1 MPIEVKTL
9 LSEIRQA
16 YKDKQHKFP
25 FMCENY
31 KIQSQ
36 NKARFGYC

>member
-1 MPIEVKTL
+1 MQKKKKKKK
-9 LSEIRQA
+9 
-16 YKDKQHKFP
+16 KDKQHKFP

-36 NKARFGYC
+36 NKAIFGDC